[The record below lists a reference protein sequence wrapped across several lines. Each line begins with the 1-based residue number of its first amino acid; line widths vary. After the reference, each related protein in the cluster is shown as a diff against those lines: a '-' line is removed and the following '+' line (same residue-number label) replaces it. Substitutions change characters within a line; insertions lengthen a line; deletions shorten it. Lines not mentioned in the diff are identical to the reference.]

1 MYQQN
6 KKAMKSQ
13 KLPQCVTS
21 KIKTFYNETKEWK
34 LFLKLSIIKSSLNF
48 LSKTRAVVWQT
59 GVQ

>member
-1 MYQQN
+1 
-6 KKAMKSQ
+6 MKSQ

>member
-1 MYQQN
+1 
-6 KKAMKSQ
+6 MKSQ

-21 KIKTFYNETKEWK
+21 EIKTFYNETKEWK